1 MNLHRSG
8 VKHFRH
14 PVVGVLNL
22 NFEAMALSADPG
34 LTLTAYSA
42 APGTSDHDALRL
54 LASWAATPGRDGHGP
69 APVRRSP
76 DLTAAARR
84 AARTP
89 TTVAEPHDVARSET
103 VPEPDDGAEP
113 AADLASDGRAN
124 AAETDGRP
132 GSARALLAAAVL
144 GFFAITLDA
153 LVVNVA
159 LPSIRTELGGGITG
173 LQWVLDGYT
182 LMFAALLLSAGSLA
196 DRFGARRAFATGMAV
211 FIAASAAC
219 GLAPN
224 LGVLVA
230 ARLVQGAGAAI
241 IDAVLAGPDPRGVSR
256 SGPAGP
262 RDRDLDHRRIGRGG
276 GRPGSGRGAEPHQLA
291 DDLFH
296 QPPAGAAAL
305 VLLTRWRP
313 SPRHQVLSTGPGRS
327 PRSLPWAR

>member
-1 MNLHRSG
+1 MPELRQS
-8 VKHFRH
+8 
-14 PVVGVLNL
+14 LNQ
-22 NFEAMALSADPG
+22 
-34 LTLTAYSA
+34 T
-42 APGTSDHDALRL
+42 
-54 LASWAATPGRDGHGP
+54 
-69 APVRRSP
+69 
-76 DLTAAARR
+76 
-84 AARTP
+84 
-89 TTVAEPHDVARSET
+89 T
-103 VPEPDDGAEP
+103 VPEPAAE
-113 AADLASDGRAN
+113 LASDGRAN

-159 LPSIRTELGGGITG
+159 LPSIRTDLGGGITG

-241 IDAVLAGPDPRGVSR
+241 MMPSSLALIREAYPDPVRGAARSR
-256 SGPAGP
+256 SGPSP
-262 RDRDLDHRRIGRGG
+262 DRSRRR
-276 GRPGSGRGAEPHQLA
+276 Q
-291 DDLFH
+291 
-296 QPPAGAAAL
+296 
-305 VLLTRWRP
+305 
-313 SPRHQVLSTGPGRS
+313 
-327 PRSLPWAR
+327 AR